1 MTQYERLVVSVRT
14 GLFHALENGQRRHQ
28 HRQAIGGREK
38 RMKIPERTMAT
49 AIYHARKIAEEKN
62 IPEPTEA
69 EVLPLEKRGQFYV
82 FRFREWM
89 FVVEEETGTCW
100 PIPHSELA
108 AFAPEGGLK

>member
-1 MTQYERLVVSVRT
+1 
-14 GLFHALENGQRRHQ
+14 
-28 HRQAIGGREK
+28 
-38 RMKIPERTMAT
+38 MKIPENIMAAAT
-49 AIYHARKIAEEKN
+49 CHASKIAKEKN
-62 IPEPTEA
+62 IPGPTEA

-108 AFAPEGGLK
+108 AFAPAGGEE